1 MISFW
6 EKRSLV
12 DYNYLVIGGGIVG
25 LSTAISIKEKVPK
38 SSVLVVER
46 GILPSGASTK
56 NAGFACF
63 GSLTELLCDIKNMGE
78 DQTLALVEARW
89 LGLQRLKSRLGEK
102 NIDYQNHGGY
112 ELLRENEAGVIH
124 SVQSVNK
131 ILSPLFRSDVFSER
145 KALIR
150 QFGFNC
156 KVIKNLIYNPFE
168 GQIDTGKMMKS
179 LTSLAQQKGVALLT
193 GARVLAV
200 ERGPGAVE
208 VRVEN
213 ILNMQPIPF
222 RADYVAIC
230 TNAFARDLV
239 PGMEISPGRGQI
251 LVTSPVQD
259 LPFKGTFHFDQ
270 GFFYFRNFGER
281 IIFGGGRNIDFDEE
295 TSYEFEVTP
304 PVMDNLKRMLREI
317 IIPGRD
323 FDIVGQWA
331 GIMGF
336 GSERTP
342 ILKKISDRI
351 VVGARL
357 GGMGVAIGSRLGDQ
371 ICELIVSG

>member
-1 MISFW
+1 M
-6 EKRSLV
+6 
-12 DYNYLVIGGGIVG
+12 
-25 LSTAISIKEKVPK
+25 
-38 SSVLVVER
+38 
-46 GILPSGASTK
+46 
-56 NAGFACF
+56 
-63 GSLTELLCDIKNMGE
+63 
-78 DQTLALVEARW
+78 
-89 LGLQRLKSRLGEK
+89 
-102 NIDYQNHGGY
+102 
-112 ELLRENEAGVIH
+112 
-124 SVQSVNK
+124 
-131 ILSPLFRSDVFSER
+131 
-145 KALIR
+145 
-150 QFGFNC
+150 
-156 KVIKNLIYNPFE
+156 
-168 GQIDTGKMMKS
+168 
-179 LTSLAQQKGVALLT
+179 
-193 GARVLAV
+193 
-200 ERGPGAVE
+200 
-208 VRVEN
+208 
-213 ILNMQPIPF
+213 
-222 RADYVAIC
+222 
-230 TNAFARDLV
+230 
-239 PGMEISPGRGQI
+239 
-251 LVTSPVQD
+251 QD

>member
-78 DQTLALVEARW
+78 DQTLALVEERW

-112 ELLRENEAGVIH
+112 ELLRENEAAVIH

-150 QFGFNC
+150 QFGFNR

-179 LTSLAQQKGVALLT
+179 LTSLAQQKGVDLLT

-213 ILNMQPIPF
+213 ILNMRPIPF

>member
-56 NAGFACF
+56 NTGFACF

-89 LGLQRLKSRLGEK
+89 LGLQSLKSRLGEK
-102 NIDYQNHGGY
+102 KIDYQNHGGY
-112 ELLRENEAGVIH
+112 ELLRENEADVIH

-150 QFGFNC
+150 QFGFNR

-179 LTSLAQQKGVALLT
+179 LTSLAQQKGVDLLT

>member
-112 ELLRENEAGVIH
+112 ELLRENEADVIH

-150 QFGFNC
+150 QFGFNS

-200 ERGPGAVE
+200 ERGPDAVE

-230 TNAFARDLV
+230 TNAFASDLV

-317 IIPGRD
+317 VIPGRD